1 MKLFKCF
8 FTVLLSVPL
17 FSFLSCNDVIFDDI
31 RNEVELDD
39 ATISG
44 SIVSIVRYK
53 DDIYVANGEIN
64 HQPKSSTSSSWSELA
79 TPGTSVYQL
88 AADGTYLYALSLS
101 YEDDDDGYNVP
112 DKRILYRYDGS
123 NWETLLT
130 MGYTSNYFFV
140 FCTNTP
146 KEANRKAYLRY
157 GSSVYDLSSVT
168 TTDSTSTDS
177 WTELTETASG
187 ITLLGDSIGSVE
199 SATYLKDKG
208 VILSPYRASTSNETE
223 DDEATYVYTASGETI
238 YYSADGESWSSVSP
252 ADEDILSMGFTQDY
266 ILLGTDEGIEHVAV
280 TNSVPSGSTSDFDNN
295 AQSALSTYYMI
306 EALLVADPSKNEDST
321 PIFASVEFDGSSS
334 STSATLENVGL
345 WAYYP
350 SEDEWNRE

>member
-17 FSFLSCNDVIFDDI
+17 FSFLSCNDVIFADI

-39 ATISG
+39 STISG
-44 SIVSIVRYK
+44 SIVSIVRYEN
-53 DDIYVANGEIN
+53 DIYVANGEIY
-64 HQPKSSTSSSWSELA
+64 HQSKSSTSNNWSELA

-88 AADGTYLYALSLS
+88 AADKDYLYAVSLT

-130 MGYTSNYFFV
+130 MDYTSNYFFV

-146 KEANRKAYLRY
+146 NKDHRRAYLRY
-157 GSSVYDLSSVT
+157 GSSIYDLSLASAGSIGTALTDDDTTVT
-168 TTDSTSTDS
+168 V
-177 WTELTETASG
+177 LNG
-187 ITLLGDSIGSVE
+187 SIGSVE
-199 SATYLKDKG
+199 SATYFDGKPL
-208 VILSPYRASTSNETE
+208 LSPYRASTSNETE
-223 DDEATYVYTASGETI
+223 DDDATYVYTANGETI
-238 YYSADGESWSSVSP
+238 YYSKDGTSWSSVSP
-252 ADEDILSMGFTQDY
+252 ADEDILSIGFTQDY
-266 ILLGTDEGIEHVAV
+266 ILFGTEEGIEHVAV
-280 TNSVPSGSTSDFDNN
+280 TNLVPSGSTSDFDNN
-295 AQSALSTYYMI
+295 AQSALSSYYMI